1 MRIAGS
7 IAAEAYR
14 DALERLG
21 ATPLAD
27 RRVRVPFDYSPVG
40 PPGPAPE
47 WHPPRAM
54 LPSDASGAIVDA
66 ARRLRARSVSVTELV
81 DESLVAARA
90 SIPSGGLVAEAPD
103 ALRRAAVCE
112 AELAAGLDRGPLH
125 GIPVT
130 VKDVIDVAGLPT
142 RAGSDAYADDPARSA
157 AAVTRLEAA
166 GAIVIGKVA
175 THEFALGVTSPQSR
189 NPHDATRIPGGS
201 SGGSAV
207 CVATGAG
214 LGSLGTDTRASIRVP
229 AALSGVVGFKPTYGT
244 LPTTG
249 VVSLSWTMDHV
260 APLAGSVTDT
270 ALMLD
275 ALLAGPSRLAWS
287 PRREP
292 GSLRIGVAAAG
303 FEDAL
308 PGVAAL
314 VQDALTALATA
325 GYPRTESARPTRDD
339 LALANA
345 AGLVISRCEA
355 AAAHR
360 TLGLD
365 RSLYW
370 DEVREQLDAADGTTA
385 VDYLDAQRL
394 RGELRDRLL
403 RAFDDHELLAMP
415 TVPVVAPP
423 VDDFARYLMVLARN
437 AIPWSLVGFPAI
449 SVPVGRV
456 DGLPVGLQLV
466 APPHAEDRLVEAG
479 RMVERSFA

>member
-1 MRIAGS
+1 
-7 IAAEAYR
+7 
-14 DALERLG
+14 
-21 ATPLAD
+21 
-27 RRVRVPFDYSPVG
+27 
-40 PPGPAPE
+40 
-47 WHPPRAM
+47 M
-54 LPSDASGAIVDA
+54 LPSDATGAIVDA
-66 ARRLRARSVSVTELV
+66 ARRLRARTTSATDLV
-81 DESLVAARA
+81 EDALVAARA
-90 SIPSGGLVAEAPD
+90 SVPMGGLVAEAPD
-103 ALRRAAVCE
+103 APRRAAALD

-130 VKDVIDVAGLPT
+130 VKDVIDVAGVPT
-142 RAGSDAYADDPARSA
+142 RAGSDAYDALPTHSA
-157 AAVTRLEAA
+157 AAVARLEAA
-166 GAIVIGKVA
+166 GAVVIGKVA

-189 NPHDATRIPGGS
+189 NPHDPTRIPGGS

-244 LPTTG
+244 LPTNG

-260 APLAGSVTDT
+260 APLAGSVTDAT
-270 ALMLD
+270 LMLD

-292 GSLRIGVAAAG
+292 GSLRIGVAHAG
-303 FEDAL
+303 FDDAL
-308 PGVAAL
+308 PGVA
-314 VQDALTALATA
+314 DAALAALGALGVA
-325 GYPRTESARPTRDD
+325 GYPRSACARPTPDD
-339 LALANA
+339 LAVANA

-355 AAAHR
+355 AAAHHS
-360 TLGLD
+360 LGLD

-385 VDYLDAQRL
+385 VEYLDAQRI

-403 RAFDDHELLAMP
+403 RAFDDHEVLAMP

-423 VDDFARYLMVLARN
+423 VDDFADYLMVLARN

-449 SVPVGRV
+449 SVPVGLV

-466 APPHAEDRLVEAG
+466 APPHAEDRLVEVG
-479 RMVERSFA
+479 RMVEQTLRCPPQPTFS